1 MSADSPSMIE
11 CPFCREDIKAGSLKC
26 RHCGEVL
33 DPALRA
39 AEEAKRQANSQ
50 GPVIVNNNVSSS
62 SSASSSASSVGG
74 SHDLR
79 GTKSKS
85 TAALLA
91 LFLGGIGIHKFY
103 LGQWVQGIFYLVFC
117 WTLVPAAVALIEFLN
132 YLLMSRETFY
142 RRYG

>member
-1 MSADSPSMIE
+1 MSADSPSMVE
-11 CPFCREDIKAGSLKC
+11 CPFCREDIKARSLKC
-26 RHCGEVL
+26 RHCGEIL

-39 AEEAKRQANSQ
+39 AEEAKQQANSQ

-62 SSASSSASSVGG
+62 SSASSVAG

-91 LFLGGIGIHKFY
+91 LIFGGIGAHKFY
-103 LGQWVQGIFYLVFC
+103 LGQWVQGIFYLLFC
-117 WTLVPAAVALIEFLN
+117 WTFVPAIVAVIEFLN
-132 YLLMSRETFY
+132 YIFMSRETFY

>member
-1 MSADSPSMIE
+1 MSADSQSVIE

-39 AEEAKRQANSQ
+39 AEEAKRQAYSQ

-62 SSASSSASSVGG
+62 SSASSVAG
-74 SHDLR
+74 SHGLR

-117 WTLVPAAVALIEFLN
+117 WTFVPAIIATIECLI
-132 YLLMSRETFY
+132 YLFMSHETFY